1 MCIGGGGGTP
11 APPPAPAPIPKVMTA
26 TNLGKSASKKQ
37 RETGGRKRGA
47 RKSLVIPKTGVQY
60 TSSGSGVNV

>member
-1 MCIGGGGGTP
+1 MCFGGRGGDP
-11 APPPAPAPIPKVMTA
+11 APPPAPAPIPKVVTA
-26 TNLGKSASKKQ
+26 TNLGKSASKKK

-60 TSSGSGVNV
+60 SGSGSGVNV